1 RGAQEEKR
9 GAGDGP
15 RSMAAEA
22 SARKE
27 LFAAPDALIEGA
39 EPTLK
44 GRLASDD
51 PRRDWN
57 ADAARHQIRRDRE
70 RRPLGVGEPI
80 VTSHRRGVRLKQRH
94 HSALR
99 RGQRPV
105 LWKARRPSTRLVAIV
120 VTGG

>member
-57 ADAARHQIRRDRE
+57 ADAARDQIRRDRE
-70 RRPLGVGEPI
+70 ARPPGCDRGDRWPRPPDPEDR
-80 VTSHRRGVRLKQRH
+80 VTSSTPPPPPRPAPRGC
-94 HSALR
+94 
-99 RGQRPV
+99 RPRPRPR
-105 LWKARRPSTRLVAIV
+105 ARARP
-120 VTGG
+120 